1 MLARWQVVSEGA
13 VLGWVTEYEIRDPK
27 SPMKF
32 FRVTDQKGRWLGH
45 ATANGRFSRRV
56 PFQDDEQ
63 DLGVLAMQRGVAQLF
78 EASTPVKLKPVA
90 VEAVWQKQPKRQ
102 QDKR

>member
-63 DLGVLAMQRGVAQLF
+63 DLGVRA
-78 EASTPVKLKPVA
+78 
-90 VEAVWQKQPKRQ
+90 
-102 QDKR
+102 